1 MILSASLASDR
12 MPNILQW
19 IQTIGWGQWD
29 GHSLSSEWSS
39 TTELH
44 RIAIFRPR
52 ILQRGDMKLIKL
64 CSTWRVI
71 ALLLLGSALLG
82 ATPPS
87 VIAQGATTASSAS
100 KAQCDRSC
108 LEGVAS
114 HYLDAMVA
122 HDPSLAPLAPGVKYA
137 QDNVPLNIGEALWA
151 TASGLGKYRHYSPT
165 PTAATW
171 DSSVW
176 C

>member
-19 IQTIGWGQWD
+19 IQTIGRGQWD

-82 ATPPS
+82 GDASLRHSPRGDHCKFR
-87 VIAQGATTASSAS
+87 VQGAM
-100 KAQCDRSC
+100 RSV
-108 LEGVAS
+108 LFGGS
-114 HYLDAMVA
+114 GK
-122 HDPSLAPLAPGVKYA
+122 PLLGRDGGSRSFPG
-137 QDNVPLNIGEALWA
+137 
-151 TASGLGKYRHYSPT
+151 TSGARRQ
-165 PTAATW
+165 
-171 DSSVW
+171 
-176 C
+176 

>member
-19 IQTIGWGQWD
+19 IQTIGRGQWD

-100 KAQCDRSC
+100 KAQAIGPVWREWQAITWTRWW
-108 LEGVAS
+108 LTILPWHLWRPAS
-114 HYLDAMVA
+114 
-122 HDPSLAPLAPGVKYA
+122 S
-137 QDNVPLNIGEALWA
+137 
-151 TASGLGKYRHYSPT
+151 TRRTTSR
-165 PTAATW
+165 
-171 DSSVW
+171 
-176 C
+176 